1 MSPCYLPGTIE
12 EVYNSQGGQ
21 WCLCCRRL
29 HIFRNAHYSSTS
41 STFSSEVMVLYK
53 KKMHSPTFISPSLH
67 SAPHFGFH
75 PHTFCSNAGAIL
87 FWVSFFL
94 LPSHGL
100 SAAFINIGY
109 FIILALL
116 LDFCHTTFFW
126 CVCVCILFV
135 FSLASLDT
143 SSWCFFLVFFLTAHL
158 HLNPCIF
165 RFIGIHFS
173 SNFIYSFQSDFSSIY
188 LQVPNMYVSWDHYFF
203 SSLNSN
209 LPTALFGIFICHTSI
224 LIIFSLG
231 QITSFLL
238 SGPAIPTALPSFSI
252 ISI

>member
-1 MSPCYLPGTIE
+1 MQELFYFGYHSSFCLPMA
-12 EVYNSQGGQ
+12 SLQ
-21 WCLCCRRL
+21 
-29 HIFRNAHYSSTS
+29 
-41 STFSSEVMVLYK
+41 
-53 KKMHSPTFISPSLH
+53 HSL
-67 SAPHFGFH
+67 
-75 PHTFCSNAGAIL
+75 
-87 FWVSFFL
+87 
-94 LPSHGL
+94 
-100 SAAFINIGY
+100 
-109 FIILALL
+109 ILAISS
-116 LDFCHTTFFW
+116 FW
-126 CVCVCILFV
+126 HFYLISVIPPFSGVCVCILFV

-143 SSWCFFLVFFLTAHL
+143 PSWCFFLVFFLTAHL

-188 LQVPNMYVSWDHYFF
+188 LQVPNMYVSWAHYFF

-238 SGPAIPTALPSFSI
+238 SGPSIPTALPSFSI